1 MIDNRWVVPYNA
13 YLLLKYK
20 CHINVEIVATVG
32 GIKYLFKYIHKG
44 SDRIMVETLTGNMV
58 ENEVQ
63 SFINARYPLVLQK
76 KNLLALR

>member
-32 GIKYLFKYIHKG
+32 GIKYLFKYIYA
-44 SDRIMVETLTGNMV
+44 
-58 ENEVQ
+58 
-63 SFINARYPLVLQK
+63 F
-76 KNLLALR
+76 